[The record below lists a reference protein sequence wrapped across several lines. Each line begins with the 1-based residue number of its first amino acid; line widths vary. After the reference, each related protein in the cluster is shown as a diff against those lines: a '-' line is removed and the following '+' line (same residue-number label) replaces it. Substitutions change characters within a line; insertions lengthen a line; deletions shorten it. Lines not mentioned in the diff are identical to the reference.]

1 MSDEFE
7 TTLSDEDMV
16 DLLRNVADQT
26 TPQMAKSMMQAGLL
40 LVGEIDRS
48 ILERAETTTGAAGLR
63 GSWDASFVTKDRK
76 SIAVGVFS
84 DLSYA
89 QIQDEGGTVV
99 ARNVR
104 NLAIP
109 NKWDPSVKIRR
120 GQWPRHM
127 QKARPGSIGGL
138 YFHKGKKA
146 AVLMWQ
152 TGTERDPARDKVY
165 FILKRSVKIPGLDYL
180 KPAVEKMEKE
190 IDSIFGDQ
198 FDGQFH
204 RAGFK

>member
-1 MSDEFE
+1 MADEFE
-7 TTLSDEDMV
+7 TTLSDENMADF
-16 DLLRNVADQT
+16 LHNVADQI
-26 TPQMAKSMMQAGLL
+26 TPQTAKSMIQAGLI

-48 ILERAETTTGAAGLR
+48 ILERAETTSGAAGLR

-120 GQWPRHM
+120 GQWPRHI
-127 QKARPGSIGGL
+127 QKAQPGSAGGL

-152 TGTERDPARDKVY
+152 TGTERDPAKDKVY
-165 FILKRSVKIPGLDYL
+165 FILKRSVDIPGLGYL
-180 KPAVEKMEKE
+180 DPAVAKMDKHM
-190 IDSIFGDQ
+190 DDIFGDQ

-204 RAGFK
+204 KAGFK